1 MKLYTCHTVISAFQV
16 LFRPLHTL
24 ILQLKIGETRLSCKL
39 LSRPIL
45 LSSSLY
51 RKPKKSTDS
60 HEAGIP
66 WSRFS
71 TPFKTTLLLTKR
83 GISSFKKNYLSSSSF
98 GLDWILDDVF
108 GGYCTSTTFYTEDR
122 LTHHIN
128 LRPPFGSFAHE
139 SVTRYGRSTSCG
151 SPR

>member
-1 MKLYTCHTVISAFQV
+1 MGSAFQV

-98 GLDWILDDVF
+98 GLDPRRRVW
-108 GGYCTSTTFYTEDR
+108 R
-122 LTHHIN
+122 LLHIYYFLYRRQTHTPH
-128 LRPPFGSFAHE
+128 
-139 SVTRYGRSTSCG
+139 
-151 SPR
+151 

>member
-1 MKLYTCHTVISAFQV
+1 MKSNGRIVAKLHTCYTVVSAFQV

-98 GLDWILDDVF
+98 GLDPRRRVWRLLLFIPKTDPH
-108 GGYCTSTTFYTEDR
+108 TT
-122 LTHHIN
+122 LT
-128 LRPPFGSFAHE
+128 
-139 SVTRYGRSTSCG
+139 
-151 SPR
+151 

>member
-1 MKLYTCHTVISAFQV
+1 MKSNGRIVAKLHICHTVVSAFQV

-66 WSRFS
+66 WSRFF

-83 GISSFKKNYLSSSSF
+83 GISSFKKNYLSSSSSF
-98 GLDWILDDVF
+98 GLDPRRRVW
-108 GGYCTSTTFYTEDR
+108 R
-122 LTHHIN
+122 LLHIYYFLYRRQTHTPH
-128 LRPPFGSFAHE
+128 
-139 SVTRYGRSTSCG
+139 
-151 SPR
+151 